1 MATHKS
7 ANRQAARR
15 GRLSHTGRS
24 APPYTFP
31 QTTCIAPVPKPRI
44 SRKRIWSAPFCVRKQ
59 MFSKVAKLAAT
70 MTAAS
75 RKRANVGSNTAR
87 KNSSGSSFMT
97 SSTTG
102 AIWVAALTASA

>member
-1 MATHKS
+1 
-7 ANRQAARR
+7 
-15 GRLSHTGRS
+15 
-24 APPYTFP
+24 
-31 QTTCIAPVPKPRI
+31 
-44 SRKRIWSAPFCVRKQ
+44 